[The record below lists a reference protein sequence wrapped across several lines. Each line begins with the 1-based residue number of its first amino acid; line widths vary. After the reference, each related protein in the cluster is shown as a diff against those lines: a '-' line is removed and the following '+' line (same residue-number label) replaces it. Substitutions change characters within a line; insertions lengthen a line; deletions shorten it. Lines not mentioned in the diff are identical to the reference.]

1 MIRNFVSS
9 SWVTACWRG
18 GLCEDESSQKKKRK
32 QEWFCGFVRKQP
44 WCNVEFQITT
54 LCAAGQESPRKL
66 SGCTLSILIST
77 GACWC
82 FFSFCLF
89 ASVSVFLSLYVFL
102 FWNQESRVLFQANF
116 LFTYFFLWLSLFKHA
131 APCGFPV
138 CLHMHNFGKEY
149 QQLINFLHSSLSQ
162 SWDQEL
168 QGMQSN
174 AVKNRTLCVLDFFN

>member
-18 GLCEDESSQKKKRK
+18 GLCDDESSQKKKRK

-44 WCNVEFQITT
+44 WCNAEFQITT
-54 LCAAGQESPRKL
+54 LCAAGQESPRKI

-89 ASVSVFLSLYVFL
+89 ASVSVFLFM
-102 FWNQESRVLFQANF
+102 
-116 LFTYFFLWLSLFKHA
+116 YFSFGTRNLECSSKQTSCLLTFSCGCLSSSMQPHA
-131 APCGFPV
+131 A
-138 CLHMHNFGKEY
+138 
-149 QQLINFLHSSLSQ
+149 SQ
-162 SWDQEL
+162 SVYICIIL
-168 QGMQSN
+168 GRNTSN
-174 AVKNRTLCVLDFFN
+174 